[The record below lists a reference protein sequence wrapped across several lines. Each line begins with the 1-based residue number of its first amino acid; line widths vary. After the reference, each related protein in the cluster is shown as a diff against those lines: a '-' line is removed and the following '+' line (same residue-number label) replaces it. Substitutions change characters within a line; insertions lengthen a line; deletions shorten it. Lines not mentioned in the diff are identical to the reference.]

1 MTQKQDNINR
11 LVADLTDNA
20 TFRTFF
26 KHYLSEENSAERQ
39 EIENHFWETADKL
52 SQDKQQLFR
61 AELTRCFLKLPSLAS
76 QLLDK
81 ASVIA

>member
-11 LVADLTDNA
+11 LVVDLTDNA

-26 KHYLSEENSAERQ
+26 MRYLSAENSVERQ
-39 EIENHFWETADKL
+39 EIENHFWATADKL
-52 SQDKQQLFR
+52 SPDKQQLFR

-76 QLLDK
+76 QLVDK
-81 ASVIA
+81 ASVMT